1 MKTLLFLLIPFLSFS
16 QTITQKDTI
25 VSVGETLYLQRYT
38 IISEP
43 VLDTLGL
50 RARINEIDA
59 QISLLNIEK
68 EKKKSLIAAF
78 ESNKPLGF
86 IEIPAKV
93 TLPVQPQTQ
102 PVKKTRKPKKKKQ

>member
-1 MKTLLFLLIPFLSFS
+1 MKTLFFLLIPFLSFS
-16 QTITQKDTI
+16 QITQKDTI
-25 VSVGETLYLQRYT
+25 VDVGGTLYLQRYT

-43 VLDTLGL
+43 VLDTLAL

-78 ESNKPLGF
+78 EELKPLGAMKRTTKQ
-86 IEIPAKV
+86 PA
-93 TLPVQPQTQ
+93 
-102 PVKKTRKPKKKKQ
+102 RKPKTKKQ

>member
-1 MKTLLFLLIPFLSFS
+1 MKIAFFLLIPFLSFS
-16 QTITQKDTI
+16 QITQRDTV
-25 VSVGETLYLQRYT
+25 VSIGGTLYLQRYT

-43 VLDTLGL
+43 VLDTLAL

-78 ESNKPLGF
+78 EELKPLGAMKRTTKQ
-86 IEIPAKV
+86 PA
-93 TLPVQPQTQ
+93 
-102 PVKKTRKPKKKKQ
+102 RKPKKKKQ

>member
-1 MKTLLFLLIPFLSFS
+1 MKTLFFLLIPFLSFS
-16 QTITQKDTI
+16 QITQKDTI
-25 VSVGETLYLQRYT
+25 VDIGGTLYLQRDT

-43 VLDTLGL
+43 VLDTLAL

-59 QISLLNIEK
+59 QISLLNIER

-78 ESNKPLGF
+78 EELKPLGF

-102 PVKKTRKPKKKKQ
+102 PVKKTRKPKKSKQ